1 MRLPLV
7 SMEGSP
13 LLNNTQLLM
22 NKKYFSLL
30 ILTVFM
36 CGTVVFGQKSIVI
49 LHTNDTHSRIEPV
62 PESDR
67 IAGNKGGVVRRINY
81 IEQVR
86 KENKNVLLFDAGDF
100 LQGTPYFNLF
110 KGEVETEA
118 MNLMRYDAVTL
129 GNHEFDYGLEILEK
143 VVSRAKFPIISSNYD
158 FSGTPLNNLIKPY
171 LIFKKDG
178 VKIGVIAI
186 NIQPKGLIASGN
198 YDGMKFLQPER
209 VANELA
215 LKLKTTDR
223 CDMVICLSH
232 LGYTADKRLVGQT
245 RNIDIIIGGHS
256 HTHMK
261 TPDILKNI
269 DNKNVMV
276 FQTAGRG
283 IYVGRIDVELEK
295 MKQ

>member
-1 MRLPLV
+1 
-7 SMEGSP
+7 
-13 LLNNTQLLM
+13 M
-22 NKKYFSLL
+22 NKKYFFLL

-49 LHTNDTHSRIEPV
+49 LHTNDTHSRIEPI

-67 IAGNKGGVVRRINY
+67 IAGNKGGVVRRMNY

-118 MNLMRYDAVTL
+118 MNMMRYDAVTL
-129 GNHEFDYGLEILEK
+129 GNHEFDYGLEALEK
-143 VVSRAKFPIISSNYD
+143 VVRRAKFPIISSNYD

-186 NIQPKGLIASGN
+186 NIQPRGLIASGN

-232 LGYTADKRLVGQT
+232 LGYTADKRLVEQT
-245 RNIDIIIGGHS
+245 RNIDIVIGGHS
-256 HTHMK
+256 HTNMK
-261 TPDILKNI
+261 TPDMLKNI
-269 DNKNVMV
+269 DNKDVMV

-295 MKQ
+295 VK

>member
-1 MRLPLV
+1 
-7 SMEGSP
+7 
-13 LLNNTQLLM
+13 M

-30 ILTVFM
+30 FLTVFM
-36 CGTVVFGQKSIVI
+36 CGTVAFGQKSIVI
-49 LHTNDTHSRIEPV
+49 LHTNDTHSRIEPI

-67 IAGNKGGVVRRINY
+67 IAGNKGGVVRRMNY

-118 MNLMRYDAVTL
+118 MNMMRYDAVTL
-129 GNHEFDYGLEILEK
+129 GNHEFDYGLEALEK
-143 VVSRAKFPIISSNYD
+143 VVRRAKFPIISSNYD

>member
-1 MRLPLV
+1 
-7 SMEGSP
+7 
-13 LLNNTQLLM
+13 M
-22 NKKYFSLL
+22 NKKYFFLL

-36 CGTVVFGQKSIVI
+36 CGTVAFGQKSIVI
-49 LHTNDTHSRIEPV
+49 LHTNDTHSRIEPI

-67 IAGNKGGVVRRINY
+67 IAGNKGGVVRRMNY

-118 MNLMRYDAVTL
+118 MNMMRYDAVTL
-129 GNHEFDYGLEILEK
+129 GNHEFDYGLEALEK
-143 VVSRAKFPIISSNYD
+143 VVRRAKFPIISSNYD
-158 FSGTPLNNLIKPY
+158 FSGTPLNNFIKPY

-186 NIQPKGLIASGN
+186 NIQPRGLIASGN

-232 LGYTADKRLVGQT
+232 LGYTADKRLVEQT

-256 HTHMK
+256 HTNMK
-261 TPDILKNI
+261 TPDMLKNI
-269 DNKNVMV
+269 DNKDVMV

-295 MKQ
+295 VK

>member
-1 MRLPLV
+1 
-7 SMEGSP
+7 
-13 LLNNTQLLM
+13 M
-22 NKKYFSLL
+22 NKKYFFLL

-36 CGTVVFGQKSIVI
+36 CGTVAFGQKSIVI

-67 IAGNKGGVVRRINY
+67 IAGNKGGVVRRMNY

-110 KGEVETEA
+110 KGKVETEA
-118 MNLMRYDAVTL
+118 MNMMRYDAVTL
-129 GNHEFDYGLEILEK
+129 GNHEFDYGLEALEK
-143 VVSRAKFPIISSNYD
+143 VVRRAKFPIISSNYD

-178 VKIGVIAI
+178 VKIGVIGI

-232 LGYTADKRLVGQT
+232 LGYTADKRLVEQT

-256 HTHMK
+256 HTNMK
-261 TPDILKNI
+261 TPDMLKNI
-269 DNKNVMV
+269 DNKDVMV

-295 MKQ
+295 VK

>member
-1 MRLPLV
+1 
-7 SMEGSP
+7 
-13 LLNNTQLLM
+13 M
-22 NKKYFSLL
+22 NKKYFFLL

-36 CGTVVFGQKSIVI
+36 CGTVAFGQKSIVI
-49 LHTNDTHSRIEPV
+49 LHTNDTHSRIEPI

-67 IAGNKGGVVRRINY
+67 IAGNKGGVVRRMNY

-118 MNLMRYDAVTL
+118 MNMMRYDAVTL
-129 GNHEFDYGLEILEK
+129 GNHEFDYGLEALEK
-143 VVSRAKFPIISSNYD
+143 VVRRAKFPIISSNYD
-158 FSGTPLNNLIKPY
+158 FSGTPLNNFIKPY

-178 VKIGVIAI
+178 VKIGVIGI

-232 LGYTADKRLVGQT
+232 LGYTADKRLVEQT

-256 HTHMK
+256 HTNMK
-261 TPDILKNI
+261 TPDMLKNI
-269 DNKNVMV
+269 DNKDVMV

-295 MKQ
+295 VK

>member
-1 MRLPLV
+1 
-7 SMEGSP
+7 
-13 LLNNTQLLM
+13 M
-22 NKKYFSLL
+22 NKKYFFLL

-36 CGTVVFGQKSIVI
+36 CGTVAFGQKSIVI
-49 LHTNDTHSRIEPV
+49 LHTNDTHSRIEPI

-67 IAGNKGGVVRRINY
+67 IAGNKGGVVRRMNY

-118 MNLMRYDAVTL
+118 MNMMRYDAVTL
-129 GNHEFDYGLEILEK
+129 GNHEFDYGLEALEK
-143 VVSRAKFPIISSNYD
+143 VVRRAKFPIISSNYD

-178 VKIGVIAI
+178 VKIGVIGI

-232 LGYTADKRLVGQT
+232 LGYTADKRLVEQT
-245 RNIDIIIGGHS
+245 RNIDIVIGGHS
-256 HTHMK
+256 HTNMK
-261 TPDILKNI
+261 TPDMLKNI
-269 DNKNVMV
+269 DNKDVMV

-295 MKQ
+295 VK

>member
-1 MRLPLV
+1 
-7 SMEGSP
+7 
-13 LLNNTQLLM
+13 M
-22 NKKYFSLL
+22 NKKYFFLL

-36 CGTVVFGQKSIVI
+36 CGTVAFGQKSIVI
-49 LHTNDTHSRIEPV
+49 LHTNDTHSRIEPI

-67 IAGNKGGVVRRINY
+67 IAGNKGGVVRRMNY

-118 MNLMRYDAVTL
+118 MNMMRYDAVTL
-129 GNHEFDYGLEILEK
+129 GNHEFDYGLEALEK
-143 VVSRAKFPIISSNYD
+143 VVRRAKFPIISSNYD
-158 FSGTPLNNLIKPY
+158 FSGTPLNNFIKPY

-178 VKIGVIAI
+178 VKIGVIGI
-186 NIQPKGLIASGN
+186 NIQPRGLIASGN

-232 LGYTADKRLVGQT
+232 LGYTADKRLVEQT

-256 HTHMK
+256 HTNMK
-261 TPDILKNI
+261 TPDMLKNI
-269 DNKNVMV
+269 DNKDVMV

-295 MKQ
+295 VK

>member
-1 MRLPLV
+1 
-7 SMEGSP
+7 
-13 LLNNTQLLM
+13 M
-22 NKKYFSLL
+22 NKKYFFLL

-36 CGTVVFGQKSIVI
+36 CGTVAFGQKSIVI
-49 LHTNDTHSRIEPV
+49 LHTNDTHSRIEPI

-67 IAGNKGGVVRRINY
+67 IAGNKGGVVRRMNY

-110 KGEVETEA
+110 KGKVETEA
-118 MNLMRYDAVTL
+118 MNMMRYDAVTL
-129 GNHEFDYGLEILEK
+129 GNHEFDYGLEALEK
-143 VVSRAKFPIISSNYD
+143 VVRRAKFPIISSNYD

-232 LGYTADKRLVGQT
+232 LGYTADKRLVEQT

-256 HTHMK
+256 HTNMK
-261 TPDILKNI
+261 TLDMLKNI
-269 DNKNVMV
+269 DNKDVMV

-295 MKQ
+295 VK

>member
-1 MRLPLV
+1 
-7 SMEGSP
+7 
-13 LLNNTQLLM
+13 M
-22 NKKYFSLL
+22 NKKYFFLL

-36 CGTVVFGQKSIVI
+36 CGTVAFGQKSIVI
-49 LHTNDTHSRIEPV
+49 LHTNDTHSRIEPI

-67 IAGNKGGVVRRINY
+67 IAGNKGGVVRRMNY

-110 KGEVETEA
+110 KGKVETEA
-118 MNLMRYDAVTL
+118 MNMMRYDAVTL
-129 GNHEFDYGLEILEK
+129 GNHEFDYGLEALEK
-143 VVSRAKFPIISSNYD
+143 VVRRAKFPIISSNYD

-232 LGYTADKRLVGQT
+232 LGYTADKRLVEQT

-256 HTHMK
+256 HTNMK
-261 TPDILKNI
+261 TPDMLKNI
-269 DNKNVMV
+269 DNKDVMV

-295 MKQ
+295 VK

>member
-1 MRLPLV
+1 
-7 SMEGSP
+7 
-13 LLNNTQLLM
+13 M
-22 NKKYFSLL
+22 NKKYFFLL

-36 CGTVVFGQKSIVI
+36 CGTVAFGQKSIVI
-49 LHTNDTHSRIEPV
+49 LHTNDTHSRIEPI

-67 IAGNKGGVVRRINY
+67 IAGNKGGVVRRMNY

-118 MNLMRYDAVTL
+118 MNMMRYDAVTL
-129 GNHEFDYGLEILEK
+129 GNHEFDYGLEALEK
-143 VVSRAKFPIISSNYD
+143 VVRRAKFPIISSNYD

-232 LGYTADKRLVGQT
+232 LGYTADKRLVEQT

-256 HTHMK
+256 HTNMK
-261 TPDILKNI
+261 TPDLLKNI
-269 DNKNVMV
+269 DNKDVMV

-295 MKQ
+295 VKQ

>member
-1 MRLPLV
+1 
-7 SMEGSP
+7 
-13 LLNNTQLLM
+13 M
-22 NKKYFSLL
+22 NKKYFFLL

-36 CGTVVFGQKSIVI
+36 CGTVASGQKSIVI
-49 LHTNDTHSRIEPV
+49 LHTNDTHSRIEPI

-67 IAGNKGGVVRRINY
+67 IAGNKGGVVRRMNY

-118 MNLMRYDAVTL
+118 MNMMRYDAVTL
-129 GNHEFDYGLEILEK
+129 GNHEFDYGLEALEK
-143 VVSRAKFPIISSNYD
+143 VVRRAKFPIISSNYD

-232 LGYTADKRLVGQT
+232 LGYTADKRLVEQT

-256 HTHMK
+256 HTNMK
-261 TPDILKNI
+261 TPDMLKNI
-269 DNKNVMV
+269 DNKDVMV

-295 MKQ
+295 VK

>member
-1 MRLPLV
+1 
-7 SMEGSP
+7 
-13 LLNNTQLLM
+13 M
-22 NKKYFSLL
+22 NKKYFFLL

-36 CGTVVFGQKSIVI
+36 CGTVAFGQKSIVI

-67 IAGNKGGVVRRINY
+67 IAGNKGGVVRRMNY

-118 MNLMRYDAVTL
+118 MNMMRYDAVTL
-129 GNHEFDYGLEILEK
+129 GNHEFDYGLEALEK
-143 VVSRAKFPIISSNYD
+143 VVRRAKFPIISSNYD

-232 LGYTADKRLVGQT
+232 LGYTGDQRLAAQT

-256 HTHMK
+256 HTNMK
-261 TPDILKNI
+261 TPDMLKNI
-269 DNKNVMV
+269 DNKEVLV

-283 IYVGRIDVELEK
+283 IYVGRIDVELDK
-295 MKQ
+295 VKK